1 MVPKIFYNSK
11 TAKTDNIVTDI
22 REIYGC
28 IKVFMH
34 FLLFLIFQSIIRIN
48 IRTGGNKKQ
57 RFQFNFFSICQIKRS
72 AGSVNQSIVKK
83 A

>member
-22 REIYGC
+22 REIYWC

-34 FLLFLIFQSIIRIN
+34 FFIVFN
-48 IRTGGNKKQ
+48 IP
-57 RFQFNFFSICQIKRS
+57 IYY
-72 AGSVNQSIVKK
+72 
-83 A
+83 